1 MPQLLVRNLDSHL
14 VRRLR
19 SRARAHGVSVEEEHR
34 RILKQ
39 ALSRM
44 DDDASLIGFL
54 VNEANAVAP
63 DIELPI
69 DRSAELDTRQLHL

>member
-1 MPQLLVRNLDSHL
+1 
-14 VRRLR
+14 
-19 SRARAHGVSVEEEHR
+19 
-34 RILKQ
+34 
-39 ALSRM
+39 M

-54 VNEANAVAP
+54 MNEANAVAP